1 MIGQSTIFLRIR
13 LIKNKD
19 WLYITYFFF
28 FGLILGGEMVQ
39 CYHVHHGVQY
49 FFFFFFGWKNSP
61 TSTLHTFSLNS
72 FLIYFVLSRI
82 NSAINLW
89 VIRYLLHFNRENVF
103 KMIFAKVFL
112 PQWSNQKQVWSV
124 FWDGN
129 TAFDYFLGSHLFFFL
144 FTQFFHSLL
153 NSEII

>member
-19 WLYITYFFF
+19 WLYIT
-28 FGLILGGEMVQ
+28 
-39 CYHVHHGVQY
+39 
-49 FFFFFFGWKNSP
+49 FFFFFNFRGGNGLTLPRTPWSSTHFFIFIFRWKNSP
-61 TSTLHTFSLNS
+61 NSTLHIFSLNY
-72 FLIYFVLSRI
+72 FIIYFVFSRI

-129 TAFDYFLGSHLFFFL
+129 TTFDYFLGSHLFFFL
-144 FTQFFHSLL
+144 FTNFFSLT
-153 NSEII
+153 S